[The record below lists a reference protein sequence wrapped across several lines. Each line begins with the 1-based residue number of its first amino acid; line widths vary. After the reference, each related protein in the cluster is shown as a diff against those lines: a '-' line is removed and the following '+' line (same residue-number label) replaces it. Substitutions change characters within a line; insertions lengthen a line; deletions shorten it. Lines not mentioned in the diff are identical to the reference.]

1 MGMIKKTY
9 IILNYGYFFIRKCRL
24 EGKRLNSEKQTSEN
38 LSWKWPYIYIY
49 SAIDTYPNG
58 LWSAKIMAST
68 KDLKLIILNKLNS
81 KGNFSYTDVSTCYTM
96 SSSVLKS
103 LERQTSISL

>member
-1 MGMIKKTY
+1 M
-9 IILNYGYFFIRKCRL
+9 
-24 EGKRLNSEKQTSEN
+24 
-38 LSWKWPYIYIY
+38 

-103 LERQTSISL
+103 LERQTSNSL